1 MSGAMTK
8 VTSGVGWLHL
18 IVKMLACGLACF
30 AGALFGPAWCV
41 RETAD
46 AGVVAAAAVGAVCVG
61 GASAASW
68 TRVHLACVKVEV
80 VVEVLCV

>member
-1 MSGAMTK
+1 
-8 VTSGVGWLHL
+8 
-18 IVKMLACGLACF
+18 
-30 AGALFGPAWCV
+30 
-41 RETAD
+41 
-46 AGVVAAAAVGAVCVG
+46 VCVG